1 MVLRKSE
8 NKFVLFLTRT
18 AIDAETHG
26 AGYLYE
32 LSKTAN
38 MIPIQFLLSTQQ
50 SIRSDAKHYSL
61 DTYFF
66 SITLSCACKKS
77 SLAWQIKI
85 QTRSIHFLKLACIV
99 LSNQSPVIQRIYHRI
114 QKSKIRSRCTSSF
127 NKKAIFTVTN
137 DLSISPCPKPRALI
151 PL

>member
-1 MVLRKSE
+1 
-8 NKFVLFLTRT
+8 
-18 AIDAETHG
+18 
-26 AGYLYE
+26 
-32 LSKTAN
+32 

-137 DLSISPCPKPRALI
+137 DLPISPCPKPRALI
-151 PL
+151 PLNCHAPRPGPVEWQPPRAYRPGSLYTRKAKKQA